1 MPAIN
6 TGQLARIPQA
16 YSTNVA
22 MQRPIPQSYT
32 ICKHFSHQVNTTL
45 A

>member
-1 MPAIN
+1 MPVIN
-6 TGQLARIPQA
+6 TGQFARIPQA

-22 MQRPIPQSYT
+22 MQRPITQSYT